1 MRKPFFKYGRTVRWN
16 KLIVITAMLVS
27 WFVIASPSVD
37 ASADTSTEIP
47 ETYLQP
53 VMSVSRARSLTATE
67 ARRIVSAVA
76 VSGAVGHMV
85 RFPTVGLTA
94 HVRDGVDV
102 LRLGEG
108 WRIPMATMIAPTE
121 FLRAVGG
128 DGLVGAAGPGKVLM
142 GERSA
147 AVRGAQVGDVLT
159 LRDIKFR
166 KREFVVG
173 AIVPNDF
180 VDYGDLFITSE
191 SAAVLGGI
199 SISRITITDIST
211 PKAVLNALAAKG
223 FVINNSLRLR
233 TSWDRQNPDGT
244 LGTSSVKKLLGE
256 FAFRPS
262 GGAGIQIETT
272 WLYRNILFSHRFAS
286 IGLRNNCH
294 KSVVNAIERAL
305 NEVKAAG
312 LSKKIDLQNSNRY
325 GGCYVA
331 RYNRLAGTFGAPSRH
346 AYGMAVDINT
356 TTNAQGA
363 IPQMDC
369 RVVRIFRKWGFAWG
383 GNFWPLD
390 GMHFEYV
397 GEPRDQIGYPSR
409 YCPNRV
415 AVPTTTLPTFG
426 TTTTTTTTISTTTT
440 SSSTTTSSTTATSS
454 ADTTL
459 PVTSST

>member
-1 MRKPFFKYGRTVRWN
+1 VRWN
-16 KLIVITAMLVS
+16 KLIVTTAMLVS
-27 WFVIASPSVD
+27 WCVIASPSVD
-37 ASADTSTEIP
+37 ASPDTSTEIP

-76 VSGAVGHMV
+76 ASGAVGHLV

-94 HVRDGVDV
+94 QVRDGVDI
-102 LRLGEG
+102 LRLGKG
-108 WRIPMATMIAPTE
+108 WRIPMATLIAPTE

-128 DGLVGAAGPGKVLM
+128 DVLVEAAGPGKVLM

-147 AVRGAQVGDVLT
+147 AVRGAKVGDVLT

-166 KREFVVG
+166 KHQFVVG
-173 AIVPNDF
+173 AIVSNDF
-180 VDYGDLFITSE
+180 VDYGDLFMTSE
-191 SAAVLGGI
+191 SATVLGAI
-199 SISRITITDIST
+199 NISRITITGIST
-211 PKAVLNALAAKG
+211 PRAVLNALAAKG

-233 TSWDRQNPDGT
+233 TSWDRQNPDET
-244 LGTSSVKKLLGE
+244 LGPSSIKKLLGE
-256 FAFRPS
+256 FAFRPT
-262 GGAGIQIETT
+262 GGAGIEIEKA
-272 WLYRNILFSHRFAS
+272 WLYRNILFSHRFVS

-294 KSVVNAIERAL
+294 KAVVDAIERAL
-305 NEVKAAG
+305 KDVRAAG

-346 AYGMAVDINT
+346 AYGMAIDINT

-369 RVVRIFRKWGFAWG
+369 RIVRIFRKWGFAWG

-397 GEPRDQIGYPSR
+397 GESRDQIGYPSR
-409 YCPNRV
+409 YCPNKI
-415 AVPTTTLPTFG
+415 AVPPTTLPTFG
-426 TTTTTTTTISTTTT
+426 ATTTTTTTSSTTTT
-440 SSSTTTSSTTATSS
+440 LPVASST
-454 ADTTL
+454 
-459 PVTSST
+459 

>member
-1 MRKPFFKYGRTVRWN
+1 MRWN
-16 KLIVITAMLVS
+16 KLIVTTAMLFS
-27 WFVIASPSVD
+27 WFAIASPSVD
-37 ASADTSTEIP
+37 ASTEIP

-53 VMSVSRARSLTATE
+53 VMSVSRARSLTAIE

-76 VSGAVGHMV
+76 ASGAVGHMV
-85 RFPTVGLTA
+85 KFPTVGLTA
-94 HVRDGVDV
+94 QVRDGADI
-102 LRLGEG
+102 LRLGDG
-108 WRIPMATMIAPTE
+108 WRIPMATMVAPTE

-128 DGLVGAAGPGKVLM
+128 DALVTAAGPGKVLM

-166 KREFVVG
+166 KREYVVG

-180 VDYGDLFITSE
+180 VDYSDLFITSE
-191 SAAVLGGI
+191 SAAVLGGM
-199 SISRITITDIST
+199 SISRITITGIPT
-211 PKAVLNALAAKG
+211 PKAVVKALAAKG
-223 FVINNSLRLR
+223 FVINSTLRLR

-244 LGTSSVKKLLGE
+244 LGTSSIKKLLGE
-256 FAFRPS
+256 FAFRPT
-262 GGAGIQIETT
+262 GGAGIQIERK
-272 WLYRNILFSHRFAS
+272 WLYRNILFSHQFAS

-294 KSVVNAIERAL
+294 KAVVNAIQRAL
-305 NEVKAAG
+305 NDVENAG
-312 LSKKIDLQNSNRY
+312 LSPKIDVQNSNRY

-331 RYNRLAGTFGAPSRH
+331 RYNRLAGAFGAPSRH

-369 RVVRIFRKWGFAWG
+369 RIVRIFRKWGFAWG

-409 YCPNRV
+409 YCPNKV
-415 AVPTTTLPTFG
+415 AVPSTTLPSFG
-426 TTTTTTTTISTTTT
+426 ETTTT
-440 SSSTTTSSTTATSS
+440 STSSSTSTTATS
-454 ADTTL
+454 L

>member
-1 MRKPFFKYGRTVRWN
+1 
-16 KLIVITAMLVS
+16 MLFS
-27 WFVIASPSVD
+27 WFVFASPVAD
-37 ASADTSTEIP
+37 ASAEIP

-53 VMSVSRARSLTATE
+53 VMSVSRARSLSTTE

-76 VSGAVGHMV
+76 ASGAVGHIV
-85 RFPTVGLTA
+85 KFPTVGLTS
-94 HVRDGVDV
+94 HVRDGVDIT
-102 LRLGEG
+102 RLGNG
-108 WRIPMATMIAPTE
+108 WRIPMATMVAPQE

-128 DGLVGAAGPGKVLM
+128 DVLADLARPGTVLM

-147 AVRGAQVGDVLT
+147 SVRKAKAGDVLT
-159 LRDIKFR
+159 LRDNKFR
-166 KREFVVG
+166 KREFVIA

-180 VDYGDLFITSE
+180 VDYGDLFISAE
-191 SAAVLGGI
+191 SALVLGPMSIARVTITGIPSLSAVLG
-199 SISRITITDIST
+199 
-211 PKAVLNALAAKG
+211 ALAAKG
-223 FVINNSLRLR
+223 FVINDSLRLR
-233 TSWDRQNPDGT
+233 TSWDRENPDGT

-256 FAFRPS
+256 FAFRPT
-262 GGAGIQIETT
+262 GGSGIQIETA
-272 WLYRNILFSHRFAS
+272 WLYQNILFSHRFTS

-294 KSVVNAIERAL
+294 KAVVGAIEGAL
-305 NEVKAAG
+305 KDVKAAG

-325 GGCYVA
+325 GGCFVA
-331 RYNRLAGTFGAPSRH
+331 RYNRFAGTFGAPSRH

-397 GEPRDQIGYPSR
+397 GEPRDRIGYPSR
-409 YCPNRV
+409 YCPNTI
-415 AVPTTTLPTFG
+415 AVPQTTLPSFG
-426 TTTTTTTTISTTTT
+426 ETTTTSTSTTSTTTTTSTSTTT
-440 SSSTTTSSTTATSS
+440 SSTTTSSTTTSV
-454 ADTTL
+454 

>member
-1 MRKPFFKYGRTVRWN
+1 
-16 KLIVITAMLVS
+16 MLVS
-27 WFVIASPSVD
+27 WFVVASPSVD
-37 ASADTSTEIP
+37 ASTEIP

-53 VMSVSRARSLTATE
+53 VMSVSRARSLSTTE
-67 ARRIVSAVA
+67 ARRIVSTVA
-76 VSGAVGHMV
+76 SSGAVGHIV
-85 RFPTVGLTA
+85 KFPTVGLTA
-94 HVRDGVDV
+94 QVRNGVDI
-102 LRLGEG
+102 LRLGAG
-108 WRIPMATMIAPTE
+108 WRIPMATMIAPAE

-128 DGLVGAAGPGKVLM
+128 DVLVEAAGPGKVLM

-147 AVRGAQVGDVLT
+147 AVRGAKVGDVLT

-166 KREFVVG
+166 KHEFVIG
-173 AIVPNDF
+173 AIVSNDF
-180 VDYGDLFITSE
+180 VDYGDLFMTSE
-191 SAAVLGGI
+191 SATVLGAI
-199 SISRITITDIST
+199 NISRVTITGIST
-211 PKAVLNALAAKG
+211 PKAVLSALAANG

-244 LGTSSVKKLLGE
+244 LGTASVKKLLGE
-256 FAFRPS
+256 FAFRPT
-262 GGAGIQIETT
+262 GGAGIQIETM
-272 WLYRNILFSHRFAS
+272 WLYRNILFSHRFTS

-294 KSVVNAIERAL
+294 KVVVGAIERAL
-305 NEVKAAG
+305 NEIKAAG

-325 GGCYVA
+325 GGCFVA

-369 RVVRIFRKWGFAWG
+369 RIVRIFRKWGFAWG

-409 YCPNRV
+409 YCPNKI
-415 AVPTTTLPTFG
+415 AVPSTTLPTFG
-426 TTTTTTTTISTTTT
+426 ATTTTTTTTSSTTTT
-440 SSSTTTSSTTATSS
+440 TSSTTTSSTT
-454 ADTTL
+454 TTL